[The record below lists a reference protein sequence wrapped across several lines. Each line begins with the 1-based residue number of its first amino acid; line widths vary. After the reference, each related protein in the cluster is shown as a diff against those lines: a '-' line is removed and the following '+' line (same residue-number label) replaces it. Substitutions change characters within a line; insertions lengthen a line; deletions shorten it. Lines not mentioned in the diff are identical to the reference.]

1 MLANQTIHRLLG
13 SLVDKRIY
21 PMIAPENT
29 TTPYI
34 VWQVISA
41 QPQNTLDGTT
51 HHEWVRVQIDIYHKN
66 YDACVQL
73 SHDVVATLDQNIQIS
88 IYDGTQQLYENDTR
102 LFRQSIDIEFWQ
114 TTPTTL

>member
-21 PMIAPENT
+21 PMIAPKNT

-34 VWQVISA
+34 VWQVVSA

-51 HHEWVRVQIDIYHKN
+51 HHQWLRVQIDIYDTS
-66 YDACVQL
+66 YDKTVSL
-73 SHDVVATLDQNIQIS
+73 SNEVTQALSNGIDLS
-88 IYDGTQQLYENDTR
+88 IHSGSQQLYENDTK
-102 LFRQSIDIEFWQ
+102 LFRQSIDYEFWQ
-114 TTPTTL
+114 TTTPTL